1 MSSGSK
7 IILAFGRFGSLVCF
21 ALLLLQ
27 FGSHTS
33 VSSLAALFFKHLR
46 PTMQCNGPAG
56 CSRLLLY
63 AKVAPTHRSADRRR
77 WAENRGR

>member
-7 IILAFGRFGSLVCF
+7 IILAFGQFGSLGGF
-21 ALLLLQ
+21 AVLLLQ
-27 FGSHTS
+27 FGLY
-33 VSSLAALFFKHLR
+33 SSPFSLVALFFNHLR
-46 PTMQCNGPAG
+46 PTMQCIGPAG